1 MAVAIGETLEDVWRM
16 PDVERMQLIEV
27 LGLGQVAR
35 PVAEEDVGQGGHHEV
50 TVADATKGVGQEN
63 GHKEQVQERK
73 GAPPR
78 MWSTILTSCF
88 AAFLDIPV
96 SS

>member
-35 PVAEEDVGQGGHHEV
+35 PEAEEKVGQVGHHEV
-50 TVADATKGVGQEN
+50 TVADPTRGVGQED
-63 GHKEQVQERK
+63 GYKKEEC
-73 GAPPR
+73 G
-78 MWSTILTSCF
+78 
-88 AAFLDIPV
+88 
-96 SS
+96 